1 MKKNA
6 VIILAVIAISVAS
19 VKTGYAF
26 YGKQISNNNVNVP
39 QVTTTNS
46 LGNTKTGITKTEFL
60 QGSNIQEE
68 DTQDRTSITRQSSAL
83 DPTLAASGQA
93 DDSLSQGS
101 CCGSGS
107 VNMLDENGN
116 LIDRDS
122 FTKEL
127 EDAVKNGEITEDD
140 KEYYLNM
147 YDQCAVIFGT
157 GSDSTQSG
165 ASSGGNGGF
174 PSCH

>member
-26 YGKQISNNNVNVP
+26 YGKQISNTKTNVT
-39 QVTTTNS
+39 QVTSNTDNVREGVSQTAFLETDNTQNETNETTDQI
-46 LGNTKTGITKTEFL
+46 LD
-60 QGSNIQEE
+60 SN
-68 DTQDRTSITRQSSAL
+68 

-93 DDSLSQGS
+93 DDSLNSAN

-107 VNMLDENGN
+107 ISMIDENGN
-116 LIDRDS
+116 LKDRET
-122 FTKEL
+122 FEKEL
-127 EDAVKNGEITEDD
+127 KDAVANGDITEDD
-140 KEYYLNM
+140 AEYYSFM
-147 YDQCAVIFGT
+147 YGQCAQAFGA
-157 GSDSTQSG
+157 GASDS
-165 ASSGGNGGF
+165 GNPSTNNNNGNF

>member
-46 LGNTKTGITKTEFL
+46 GGNTKTGITKTEFL
-60 QGSNIQEE
+60 QEANISEE
-68 DTQDRTSITRQSSAL
+68 DTQAPTSTRQSPAL

-93 DDSLSQGS
+93 DDSLSQGN
-101 CCGSGS
+101 CCGNSS

-116 LIDRDS
+116 LKDRDS
-122 FTKEL
+122 FKKEL
-127 EDAVKNGEITEDD
+127 DEAVKNGEITAED

-147 YDQCAVIFGT
+147 YDQCAVIFGS
-157 GSDSTQSG
+157 GSDNAQSG
-165 ASSGGNGGF
+165 AANGASGGF

>member
-26 YGKQISNNNVNVP
+26 YGKQISNNEANVT
-39 QVTTTNS
+39 QVTSNES
-46 LGNTKTGITKTEFL
+46 NTKEGSAQTTFLETE
-60 QGSNIQEE
+60 NIPEE
-68 DTQDRTSITRQSSAL
+68 TNETADPIFDSG

-93 DDSLSQGS
+93 DDSLNSAN

-107 VNMLDENGN
+107 VSMLDDNGN
-116 LIDRDS
+116 LKDRET
-122 FTKEL
+122 FEKEL
-127 EDAVKNGEITEDD
+127 DDAVANGDITEEDA
-140 KEYYLNM
+140 EYYSFM
-147 YDQCAVIFGT
+147 YEQCAQAFGADS
-157 GSDSTQSG
+157 SDSSYPASG
-165 ASSGGNGGF
+165 NSNGNF